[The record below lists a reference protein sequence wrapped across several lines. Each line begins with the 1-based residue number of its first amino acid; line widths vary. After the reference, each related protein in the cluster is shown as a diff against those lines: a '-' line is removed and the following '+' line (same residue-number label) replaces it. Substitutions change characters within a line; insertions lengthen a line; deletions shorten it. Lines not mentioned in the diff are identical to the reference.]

1 MNGAIAEEVSMSK
14 LIQPLSGCLLA
25 AALVAGACSDSS
37 DYVYVDPA
45 EVQEV
50 GDELWSIT
58 LTARAA
64 ERTGLETVEVATQP
78 IDGAERLVVPYSA
91 VMYHY
96 DGTTWSYAVHADLT
110 YVREQIVIDY
120 IEGDTAVLVEGP
132 EVGTEVVSVGAA
144 ELYGVEFGIG
154 K

>member
-1 MNGAIAEEVSMSK
+1 MEEALMPTHRIRMV
-14 LIQPLSGCLLA
+14 LA
-25 AALVAGACSDSS
+25 TVVAFTLAAGACSDES

-45 EVQEV
+45 SVEEV
-50 GDELWSIT
+50 GEDLWSIT
-58 LTARAA
+58 LTERAA
-64 ERTGLETVEVATQP
+64 ERTGIQTATVALDDVE
-78 IDGAERLVVPYSA
+78 GSERLVVPYSA

-96 DGTTWSYAVHADLT
+96 DGTTWSYAVHGPLT
-110 YVREQIVIDY
+110 YVRQPIVIDH
-120 IEGDTAVLVEGP
+120 IDGGIAVLTDGP

>member
-1 MNGAIAEEVSMSK
+1 MEEAHMPIHRKRIGAAVAVT
-14 LIQPLSGCLLA
+14 LALA
-25 AALVAGACSDSS
+25 ASACSDGS

-45 EVQEV
+45 SVEEV
-50 GDELWSIT
+50 GTELWSIT

-64 ERTGLETVEVATQP
+64 ERTGIETSEVAMAA
-78 IDGAERLVVPYSA
+78 IDGEDRLVVPYSA

-96 DGTTWSYAVHADLT
+96 DGTTWSYVDHGELT
-110 YVREQIVIDY
+110 YIREPIVIDH
-120 IEGDTAVLVEGP
+120 IAGDTAVLDDGP
-132 EVGTEVVSVGAA
+132 AVGTAVVSVGAA